1 MRQPGLAVSF
11 LYFDD
16 YRCFLRVVSLG
27 IVGLVAEVVTAF
39 FIFPRGIDKAAVIRH
54 INFFILFS
62 FPIIRSS
69 RRSAR
74 RSRRPKILFSLWFY
88 S

>member
-27 IVGLVAEVVTAF
+27 IVGLVAEIVTAF
-39 FIFPRGIDKAAVIRH
+39 FIFPRGIDKAAVIRQHNVPFYRVGCDGIAGH
-54 INFFILFS
+54 IPVRITG
-62 FPIIRSS
+62 
-69 RRSAR
+69 
-74 RSRRPKILFSLWFY
+74 
-88 S
+88 